1 MKKTTIELPDELADQ
16 ARRCAAQDGTTMRSL
31 IEEALRRE
39 LERRSG
45 SVEWAPRADLA
56 FGRGGLTEAAAAMS
70 WAEIRDIA
78 YERGT

>member
-1 MKKTTIELPDELADQ
+1 
-16 ARRCAAQDGTTMRSL
+16 MRSL